1 MDKTIFNFVGVRGG
15 GMQGFFFLLY
25 MPKMDNVWVVYVS
38 LQKDNN
44 GKDGWNSIAKLVFSC
59 TFLMGLFM
67 VGVSKKNSK
76 TFVRLLFANNIYL
89 K

>member
-1 MDKTIFNFVGVRGG
+1 
-15 GMQGFFFLLY
+15 LLY

-38 LQKDNN
+38 LQKDKN
-44 GKDGWNSIAKLVFSC
+44 GKDGWNSIVKLVFSC

-67 VGVSKKNSK
+67 VGVSKKNSR

-89 K
+89 KQI

>member
-44 GKDGWNSIAKLVFSC
+44 GKDG
-59 TFLMGLFM
+59 
-67 VGVSKKNSK
+67 
-76 TFVRLLFANNIYL
+76 
-89 K
+89 